1 MRSQRWRIMFDNH
14 PSAGGKANQG
24 FSLLEVLMCITM
36 LTLIMLPF
44 TLMTTQSGQMARL
57 HYIQSTRT
65 ILLNSL
71 KNELAPGD
79 PNFVA
84 NYTDGSMNT
93 SVSDSGQSIPYRVM
107 ADTTTAGA
115 TTSMKRTAHFYLY
128 NNSTDATNAPRYS
141 STLVQYPKVI
151 RQRMES
157 SGLVDT
163 VSQYWWPDSALYSSG
178 NKIPGKL
185 AAYSTCC
192 TPVDM
197 MNVSGADDTLFQ
209 TNRYANPLNFSADV
223 ENGAYTV
230 KLYFAEEW
238 WPIDATTTRRL
249 FNIYLEGSKVNT
261 TGPYSASESA
271 GGLYRAIIQMYDVN
285 VTDGVLNVSLVP
297 DSATNDP
304 NAFLTAI
311 EIRKRSQL

>member
-1 MRSQRWRIMFDNH
+1 MRFQRWRTLFDSH
-14 PSAGGKANQG
+14 SSPCKKAENG
-24 FSLLEVLMCITM
+24 FFLLEVLMSITM
-36 LTLIMLPF
+36 LALIILPF
-44 TLMTTQSGQMARL
+44 TLMTTQSGQVARL
-57 HYIQSTRT
+57 SYIQSTRT

-93 SVSDSGQSIPYRVM
+93 GVTDSGQVVPSQVV

-115 TTSMKRTAHFYLY
+115 TTSMKRSTHFYLY

-141 STLVQYPKVI
+141 STVVQYPKVI

-157 SGLVDT
+157 SGLIDT
-163 VSQYWWPDSALYSSG
+163 VNQYWWPDSTLYSNG

-185 AAYSTCC
+185 AAYSG
-192 TPVDM
+192 
-197 MNVSGADDTLFQ
+197 SGTGSDITNTSGTDDALFQ
-209 TNRYANPLNFSADV
+209 AIKYANPFNFSADV

-230 KLYFAEEW
+230 KLYFAEYW
-238 WPIDATTTRRL
+238 APNNATTNRRL
-249 FNIYLEGSKVNT
+249 FNIYLEGIKVNT
-261 TGPYSASESA
+261 TGPYSPYENT
-271 GGLYRAIIQMYDVN
+271 GGSYRAIIQMYDVN
-285 VTDGVLNVSLVP
+285 VTDGTLNISLVP

-304 NAFLTAI
+304 NAFLNAI